1 MKIVVPVIQ
10 FKWLFLIVFI
20 FFFLKAIADLESRCI
35 QACLLPPVEQCVAN
49 TLTWQWG
56 LLPTVP
62 QRVEK
67 AEDVAKSGPIEQ
79 FLKDSE
85 QH

>member
-1 MKIVVPVIQ
+1 MAFPDC
-10 FKWLFLIVFI
+10 FY